1 MEQDE
6 VRVQPQMAE
15 AQPSDEAA
23 SAFLNGDRSA
33 VELPKEQ
40 PQPEKKAEA
49 TPPATT
55 TAPPVQSNDEV
66 QLIKQELNRLKS
78 ELGQYRKKATEAP
91 KPQPQ
96 IPASW
101 QALKPEER
109 MQLQE
114 LVKASLMEDP
124 DWKATQESRQAF
136 QEMVEQQ
143 QVQQNITRVETLAKT
158 FAGDSFKELD
168 PIMGRLYEEFKA
180 KAEAGDEEAAQI
192 VWEARNTRGGIKY
205 LVDLAKQEMGDKVAA
220 QSTEAKAALQASG
233 KKAGV
238 TLSTAPAVEAPS
250 VLDNLPDDPAQAAAM
265 LRKELVKR
273 GQLV

>member
-6 VRVQPQMAE
+6 VRVQPQQAE
-15 AQPSDEAA
+15 AQPSDEQA

-40 PQPEKKAEA
+40 PQPKAEV
-49 TPPATT
+49 TPPAPQ
-55 TAPPVQSNDEV
+55 TAPPVQSNDE
-66 QLIKQELNRLKS
+66 IKALKEQLNRINS
-78 ELGQYRKKATEAP
+78 ELGQFRKRASEAP

-96 IPASW
+96 VPASW

-109 MQLQE
+109 AQLQE

-143 QVQQNITRVETLAKT
+143 QLQQNITRVETLAKT

-220 QSTEAKAALQASG
+220 TSTQAKATLQAAG

-238 TLSTAPAVEAPS
+238 TLSTAPAIQAPG

-273 GQLV
+273 GALT